1 MTNEVSNLD
10 ELRKLKELRNKYI
23 KERQSIELTIQTL
36 QSEMEVIDYYLGH
49 IIEEKDT
56 DWHSKPPL
64 PSAEIQSI
72 YNDTMTKYNKQDK
85 EPEND

>member
-10 ELRKLKELRNKYI
+10 ELRKLKELRKKYI

-36 QSEMEVIDYYLGH
+36 QSEMQTIDYYLGH
-49 IIEEKDT
+49 TIEEKDT
-56 DWHSKPPL
+56 DWHSKPPM
-64 PSAEIQSI
+64 PTAEIQSI
-72 YNDTMTKYNKQDK
+72 YHDYMDKYNNQDK